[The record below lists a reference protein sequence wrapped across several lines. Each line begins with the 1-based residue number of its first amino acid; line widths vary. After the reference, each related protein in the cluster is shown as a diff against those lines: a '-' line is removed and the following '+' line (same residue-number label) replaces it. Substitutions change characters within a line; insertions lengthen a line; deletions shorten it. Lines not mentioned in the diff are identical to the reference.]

1 MEIIKNVFS
10 VPGHRGVYFRDL
22 DIVAVS
28 DLQLGEERV
37 LAEESKIYV
46 PEVQIKLVI
55 EEITKLHELTGASR
69 LLINGDFKHG
79 FSGASRQE
87 WLEVQKVYKE
97 SRTLY
102 RDVIVIRGNHDNY
115 LSNISALLGF
125 DLNEEY
131 FEAGYKFVHG
141 HRLNSLDGVRT
152 LIIGH
157 EQPAIFL
164 RKGFD
169 SVKMPA
175 ILYGMT
181 FSGIN
186 FVCLPALSPISS
198 GVEVNAIDKKEL
210 LSPYF
215 KSLVDVDKLNAIAI
229 DPEVGEMALPRVG
242 ILRQFL
248 RDVSGR

>member
-1 MEIIKNVFS
+1 MEIISNVFS
-10 VPGHRGVYFRDL
+10 VPGHRGVYFRELDL
-22 DIVAVS
+22 VAVS

-46 PEVQIKLVI
+46 PEVQMKLVI

-87 WLEVQKVYKE
+87 WLEVQRVYKE
-97 SRTLY
+97 SKAIY
-102 RDVIVIRGNHDNY
+102 NDVIVVRGNHDNY
-115 LSNISALLGF
+115 LSSISALLGF
-125 DLNEEY
+125 NLNDEY

-141 HRLNSLDGVRT
+141 HKLNSLDGVRT

-164 RKGFD
+164 RKGFN
-169 SVKMPA
+169 SVKIPA
-175 ILYGMT
+175 ILYGRT
-181 FSGIN
+181 VSGIN
-186 FVCLPALSPISS
+186 FLCLPALSPISS
-198 GVEVNAIDKKEL
+198 GVEVNAINKKEL

-215 KSLVDVDKLNAIAI
+215 KSLVDVDELNAIAI
-229 DPEVGEMALPRVG
+229 DPEVGEVPLPRVG
-242 ILRQFL
+242 LLRQFL
-248 RDVSGR
+248 HDVSGR

>member
-1 MEIIKNVFS
+1 MEIISNVFS

-22 DIVAVS
+22 DLLAVS

-37 LAEESKIYV
+37 LAEESKIYL

-55 EEITKLHELTGASR
+55 EEIRKMHELTGAGR

-87 WLEVQKVYKE
+87 WLEVQKVYEE
-97 SRTLY
+97 SKALY
-102 RDVIVIRGNHDNY
+102 RDVIVVRGNHDNY
-115 LSNISALLGF
+115 LSNISTLLGF
-125 DLNEEY
+125 NLSDEY

-141 HRLNSLDGVRT
+141 HKLTSLNGVRT
-152 LIIGH
+152 LVIGH
-157 EQPAIFL
+157 EQPAILL

-175 ILYGMT
+175 ILYGKAV
-181 FSGIN
+181 SEIN
-186 FVCLPALSPISS
+186 FICLPALSPISS
-198 GVEVNAIDKKEL
+198 GVAVNAIGKKEL

-215 KSLVDVDKLNAIAI
+215 KSVVDVDELNVIAI
-229 DPEVGEMALPRVG
+229 DPDAGEVPLPRVG

-248 RDVSGR
+248 RDTTGR